1 MFLNVSL
8 INMVTILLM
17 SSKLAA
23 LGLFKTK
30 IFRNKVYDFL
40 ISVYD
45 VTLES
50 LSRDSSYL

>member
-1 MFLNVSL
+1 
-8 INMVTILLM
+8 MVTVLLM
-17 SSKLAA
+17 SAKWAA

-30 IFRNKVYDFL
+30 IFRNKDYDLL

-45 VTLES
+45 ETLKN